1 MKKFFLMIMMA
12 LFTVSMTS
20 AQVHEGKMFD
30 NIYTTVSVSGVL
42 PTTDF
47 QVGTTEFRKNWR
59 PEFGI
64 EVGKQVTTLYTTG
77 LEFTAG
83 VNTTGVKTAFDD
95 MSLLWLHKFNVA
107 NAIWGYCPDA
117 KWDFNVVGGLG
128 WGHDMV
134 IRDNYGVVQA
144 GIEVAYNFNDT
155 WSLIAKPTIEWSHVN
170 DGLNVNHSDVG
181 LAVGVSYKFPN
192 VGGGRGFVPCDEDF
206 LNSLVNEL
214 RADLELKEQA
224 LNGQKKLNNQLNAQL
239 AELQSHKCAVDTV
252 IIDNTIAPTI
262 GFVINKAELT
272 SQSDA
277 YLYSI
282 AQAYKDSELI
292 VKGYA
297 DVKTGNP
304 EYNMEL
310 SKKRAE
316 VVKNKL
322 IEYGATNVSIEAL
335 GDTVQPFADNNM
347 NRVAIV
353 IKK

>member
-1 MKKFFLMIMMA
+1 MFMMA

-20 AQVHEGKMFD
+20 AQTVHESKMFD
-30 NIYTTVSVSGVL
+30 NVYTTVSVGAVNPTAVWNGV
-42 PTTDF
+42 
-47 QVGTTEFRKNWR
+47 KNVR

-95 MSLLWLHKFNVA
+95 MSLLWLHKFNVT

-155 WSLIAKPTIEWSHVN
+155 WSLIAKPNIEWCHVN
-170 DGLNVNHSDVG
+170 DGFNVNHSDVG

-224 LNGQKKLNNQLNAQL
+224 LSGQKALNKQLNAQ
-239 AELQSHKCAVDTV
+239 LQSHKCAVDTV

-335 GDTVQPFADNNM
+335 GDTVQPFANNDM

>member
-30 NIYTTVSVSGVL
+30 NVYTTVSVGAVN
-42 PTTDF
+42 PTTAG
-47 QVGTTEFRKNWR
+47 VKNVR

-95 MSLLWLHKFNVA
+95 MSLLWLHKFNVT

-117 KWDFNVVGGLG
+117 RWDFNVVGGLG

-134 IRDNYGVVQA
+134 VRDNYGVVQT
-144 GIEVAYNFNDT
+144 GIEVAYNLNDT
-155 WSLIAKPTIEWSHVN
+155 WSLIAKPNIEWNHVN
-170 DGLNVNHSDVG
+170 DGLNVNHSDLG
-181 LAVGVSYKFPN
+181 LAIGVSYKFPN
-192 VGGGRGFVPCDEDF
+192 TDRTRGFTLCDEDF
-206 LNSLVNEL
+206 LNEMVNQL
-214 RADLELKEQA
+214 RADIELKEQA
-224 LNGQKKLNNQLNAQL
+224 LNDQKELNNQLNTQL
-239 AELQSHKCAVDTV
+239 AELQSHKCAVDTI

-322 IEYGATNVSIEAL
+322 IEYGATNVSIEAY
-335 GDTVQPFADNNM
+335 GDTVQPFADNDM

>member
-1 MKKFFLMIMMA
+1 MKKFFLMFMMA
-12 LFTVSMTS
+12 LFTMSMTS
-20 AQVHEGKMFD
+20 AQTVHESKVFD
-30 NIYTTVSVSGVL
+30 NVYVTVSAGVTN
-42 PTTDF
+42 PTTNIDWF
-47 QVGTTEFRKNWR
+47 NNTR
-59 PEFGI
+59 PEFGV
-64 EVGKQVTTLYTTG
+64 EVGKALTTLYTTG
-77 LEFTAG
+77 LEFKTA
-83 VNTTGVKTAFDD
+83 VNTTGVHTALDE
-95 MSLLWLHKFNVA
+95 MSLLWLHKLNLSNMIF
-107 NAIWGYCPDA
+107 GYSQDA
-117 KWDFNVVGGLG
+117 KWDIYAIGGLG
-128 WGHDMV
+128 WGHNMC
-134 IRDNYGVVQA
+134 IRDNYGVVNT
-144 GIEVAYNFNDT
+144 GLEVAYNLNDA
-155 WSLIAKPTIEWSHVN
+155 WSLIAKPNIEWHHVN
-170 DGLNVNHSDVG
+170 DGLNVNHSDLG

-206 LNSLVNEL
+206 LNSLINEL

-224 LNGQKKLNNQLNAQL
+224 LNGQKELNNQLNNHL
-239 AELQSHKCAVDTV
+239 IELQAHKCAVDTV

-262 GFVINKAELT
+262 GFVINKADLT

-316 VVKNKL
+316 VVKAKL

-335 GDTVQPFADNNM
+335 GDTVQPFADNDM

>member
-1 MKKFFLMIMMA
+1 MKKFFLMFMMA
-12 LFTVSMTS
+12 LFTMSMTS
-20 AQVHEGKMFD
+20 AQTVHESKVFD
-30 NIYTTVSVSGVL
+30 NVYVTVSAGVTN
-42 PTTDF
+42 PTTNIDWF
-47 QVGTTEFRKNWR
+47 NNTR
-59 PEFGI
+59 PEFGV
-64 EVGKQVTTLYTTG
+64 EVGKALTTLYTTG
-77 LEFTAG
+77 LEFKTA
-83 VNTTGVKTAFDD
+83 VNTTGAHTMFDE
-95 MSLLWLHKFNVA
+95 MSLLWIHKLNVT
-107 NAIWGYCPDA
+107 NMIYMYTPDA

-155 WSLIAKPTIEWSHVN
+155 WSLIAKPTIEWNRVN
-170 DGLNVNHSDVG
+170 NGLNVNHSDLG

-192 VGGGRGFVPCDEDF
+192 TDGTRGFTLCDEDF

-214 RADLELKEQA
+214 RADLELKEQVLSGQKA
-224 LNGQKKLNNQLNAQL
+224 LNKQLNAQL
-239 AELQSHKCAVDTV
+239 QSHKCTVDTV

-277 YLYSI
+277 YLYQI
-282 AQAYKDSELI
+282 AQSYKDI
-292 VKGYA
+292 VVKGYA
-297 DVKTGNP
+297 DAKTGNP
-304 EYNMEL
+304 EYNMKL

-316 VVKNKL
+316 AVKAKL

-335 GDTVQPFADNNM
+335 GDTVQPFADNDM
-347 NRVAIV
+347 NRVVIV

>member
-1 MKKFFLMIMMA
+1 MKKFFLMFMMA
-12 LFTVSMTS
+12 LFTMSMTS
-20 AQVHEGKMFD
+20 AQTVHESKVFD
-30 NIYTTVSVSGVL
+30 NVYVTVSAGVTN
-42 PTTDF
+42 PTTNIDWF
-47 QVGTTEFRKNWR
+47 NNTR
-59 PEFGI
+59 PEFGV
-64 EVGKQVTTLYTTG
+64 EVGKALTTLYTTG
-77 LEFTAG
+77 LEFKTA
-83 VNTTGVKTAFDD
+83 VNTTGVHTAFDE
-95 MSLLWLHKFNVA
+95 MSLLWLHKLNLSNMVLE
-107 NAIWGYCPDA
+107 YSQDA
-117 KWDFNVVGGLG
+117 KWDIYAVGGLG
-128 WGHDMV
+128 WGHDMC
-134 IRDNYGVVQA
+134 IRDNYGVVSA
-144 GIEVAYNFNDT
+144 GLEIAYNVNNT
-155 WSLIAKPTIEWSHVN
+155 WSLIAKPVIEWNHVN
-170 DGLNVNHSDVG
+170 DGLNVNNSDLG
-181 LAVGVSYKFPN
+181 LAIGVSYKFPN
-192 VGGGRGFVPCDEDF
+192 TDGTRGFTVCDEDF

-224 LNGQKKLNNQLNAQL
+224 LNGQKELNNQLNAQL

-335 GDTVQPFADNNM
+335 GDTVQPFADNDM

>member
-1 MKKFFLMIMMA
+1 MKKLFLMIMMA

-30 NIYTTVSVSGVL
+30 NVYTTASVGAVN
-42 PTTDF
+42 PTTVWND
-47 QVGTTEFRKNWR
+47 VKNVR

-83 VNTTGVKTAFDD
+83 VNTTGVKTAFDN

-134 IRDNYGVVQA
+134 IRDNYGVVQT
-144 GIEVAYNFNDT
+144 GIEVAYNFNDA
-155 WSLIAKPTIEWSHVN
+155 WSLIAKPNIEWHHVN
-170 DGLNVNHSDVG
+170 DGLNVNHSDLG
-181 LAVGVSYKFPN
+181 LAIGVSYKFPN
-192 VGGGRGFVPCDEDF
+192 VGGSRGFVPCDEDF

-224 LNGQKKLNNQLNAQL
+224 LNGQKELNNQLNNQL

-277 YLYSI
+277 YLYQI
-282 AQAYKDSELI
+282 AQAYKDTELI

-297 DVKTGNP
+297 DAKTGNP

-335 GDTVQPFADNNM
+335 GDTVQPFANNDM

>member
-1 MKKFFLMIMMA
+1 MKKFFLMFMMA
-12 LFTVSMTS
+12 LFTMSMTS
-20 AQVHEGKMFD
+20 AQTVHESKVFD
-30 NIYTTVSVSGVL
+30 NVYVTVSAGVTN
-42 PTTDF
+42 PTTNIDWF
-47 QVGTTEFRKNWR
+47 NNTR
-59 PEFGI
+59 PEFGV
-64 EVGKQVTTLYTTG
+64 EVGKALTTLYTTG
-77 LEFTAG
+77 LEFKTA
-83 VNTTGVKTAFDD
+83 VNTTGVHTAFDE
-95 MSLLWLHKFNVA
+95 MSLLWLHKLNLSNMVL
-107 NAIWGYCPDA
+107 GYSQDA
-117 KWDFNVVGGLG
+117 KWDIYAVGGLG
-128 WGHDMV
+128 WGHNMC
-134 IRDNYGVVQA
+134 IRDNYGVVSA
-144 GIEVAYNFNDT
+144 GLEVAYNLNDT
-155 WSLIAKPTIEWSHVN
+155 WSLIAKPNIEWHHVN
-170 DGLNVNHSDVG
+170 DGLNVNHSDLG

-224 LNGQKKLNNQLNAQL
+224 LNGQKELNNQLNNQL

-335 GDTVQPFADNNM
+335 GDTVQPFATNDM